1 MSGGALAATIG
12 IGLAGAV
19 LVALVVFLVWLVRS
33 SRRVAEEVRASY
45 PDALLGPERG
55 TYRGGTGSY
64 SRVANS
70 TWLVLTSEELVVRH
84 LIGKGFTVPL
94 ASIRKSRVEKSY
106 NGRRSQWPVLVL
118 TTAKG
123 EVGLSV
129 TDIPRWQAA
138 ITAATK

>member
-1 MSGGALAATIG
+1 MSAGELAATIG
-12 IGLAGAV
+12 IGLAGVV

-33 SRRVAEEVRASY
+33 SRRVAAEVRSSY
-45 PDALLGPERG
+45 PDAVLGPERG

-70 TWLVLTSEELVVRH
+70 CWLVLTTDELVVRH
-84 LIGKGFTVPL
+84 LIGKGFTV
-94 ASIRKSRVEKSY
+94 ARTSIRGTRVEKSY

-118 TTAKG
+118 TTDKG

-129 TDIPRWQAA
+129 SDVEKWRSAVTTGSI
-138 ITAATK
+138 